1 MGFLDSSHPQIRA
14 SWVPAMA
21 TCVIDN
27 IEGTRLTMI
36 TTLITDIVLLLI
48 MLIGLL
54 RLGFSERGGVL
65 GMGRLMW
72 RQVGMSAFSLI
83 VGFSIR

>member
-1 MGFLDSSHPQIRA
+1 MDFLDSSHPQIRA

-54 RLGFSERGGVL
+54 RLGLSERGAL